1 MSTRLHENA
10 SPIIIFIVGVYQ
22 QSDKPWIKILSFI
35 LRNFVT
41 TSVNYLLV
49 GDEYFVNGKRIY
61 TEQIRENP

>member
-1 MSTRLHENA
+1 MSTRLHENG
-10 SPIIIFIVGVYQ
+10 SQIIIFIVGVYQ

-49 GDEYFVNGKRIY
+49 GDEYFVNGKHIY